1 MRSLIAIAILIFSYG
16 AASADSI
23 HNRSV
28 FLIGIDRG
36 KIDPNGELQIQE
48 VSRFVKNGCS
58 VAKYV
63 RISVQPVSSH
73 SKSSNLAELIRSR
86 LIGETGLSDFQIS
99 TIPGGVSQNYLKIN
113 DLLDSLPKIKDPM
126 VVEVFC

>member
-1 MRSLIAIAILIFSYG
+1 MRSLIAIVILILSYG
-16 AASADSI
+16 ATSADSI

-28 FLIGIDRG
+28 FLIGIDQG

-58 VAKYV
+58 VEKYV
-63 RISVQPVSSH
+63 RISVQPVFNH

-86 LIGETGLSDFQIS
+86 LVGETGLSDFQIS

-113 DLLDSLPKIKDPM
+113 DLLDTLPKIKNPM